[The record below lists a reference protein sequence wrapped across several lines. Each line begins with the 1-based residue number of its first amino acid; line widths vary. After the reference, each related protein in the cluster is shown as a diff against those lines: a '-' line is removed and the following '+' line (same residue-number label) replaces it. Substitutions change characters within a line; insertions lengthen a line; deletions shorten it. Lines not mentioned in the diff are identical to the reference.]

1 MTAFFDLDRTVL
13 DVNSG
18 RLWIRSEVRLGYLGR
33 RQAARAAFHLARY
46 HLGFAR
52 IEPVIRDAVAT
63 LAGTPEAELAARTE
77 AFYHREV
84 ARRVRPGLAGVLARH
99 RAAGEPCVLLT
110 TSSSYLAGLFQRDLG
125 FDDSLCNRFEVAADG
140 RFTGAPRE
148 PLCYGAGKVQVAE
161 AWARARGIRL
171 ADCAFYTD
179 SFSDAPMLAAVGRPV
194 AVHPDPRLARLAR
207 RRGWPCEAWGTA
219 AAPPPR

>member
-77 AFYHREV
+77 RSTT
-84 ARRVRPGLAGVLARH
+84 ARWPAGSAPAWPASSLATALPAS
-99 RAAGEPCVLLT
+99 RALDHLVQL
-110 TSSSYLAGLFQRDLG
+110 LAGLFQRD
-125 FDDSLCNRFEVAADG
+125 
-140 RFTGAPRE
+140 
-148 PLCYGAGKVQVAE
+148 
-161 AWARARGIRL
+161 
-171 ADCAFYTD
+171 
-179 SFSDAPMLAAVGRPV
+179 
-194 AVHPDPRLARLAR
+194 PRLR
-207 RRGWPCEAWGTA
+207 
-219 AAPPPR
+219 